1 MNRISVK
8 PRKDWREKV
17 KEAGLLYHHTD
28 EGLWWDESAYYEFST
43 GEIDELEAATEEL
56 HELCLAAVRHVI
68 DRNRFEELSIPP
80 EAVPVIRD
88 SWRRDEPSL
97 YGRFDFA
104 YNGATPPKLLEY
116 NADTPT
122 SLLEASVVQWFW
134 LQELFPEADQFNS
147 IHERLE
153 EGWQRFSLLKR
164 GRGKLFF
171 GCISD
176 HLEDLTTITYL
187 QDTADSQ
194 GFATERIFMEDIGWD
209 SATRQFA
216 DLNNLPIRNMFKLY
230 PWEWLIA
237 ERFGPFLLETYES
250 MCWIEPIWKMILSNK
265 GILPI
270 LWELNPGHPNLLEA
284 YFDQRGGMKNYVRK
298 PKLSREGAN
307 ITLVRDGNEISTEGT
322 YGQEGYICQALADIP
337 NFDGNYPVLGSWIIN
352 GHSAGM
358 GIRETQGLITFKGD
372 RFVPHLF
379 V

>member
-1 MNRISVK
+1 MKRIPVK
-8 PRKDWREKV
+8 PRKDWLEKV
-17 KEAGLLYHHTD
+17 KDAGLLYHHTE

-43 GEIDELEAATEEL
+43 REIDELEAAADDL
-56 HELCLAAVRHVI
+56 YELCLSAVQHVI
-68 DRNRFEELSIPP
+68 DENRFDELSIPA

-88 SWRRDEPSL
+88 SWRRKEPTL

-104 YNGATPPKLLEY
+104 YDGSSPPKLLEY

-134 LQELFPEADQFNS
+134 LQELFPEGDQFNS
-147 IHERLE
+147 IHEKLE
-153 EGWQRFSLLKR
+153 AGWQKFSLLKR

-171 GCISD
+171 GCISG

-194 GFATERIFMEDIGWD
+194 GFTTERIFMEDVGWD
-209 SATRQFA
+209 SAGRQFV
-216 DLNNLPIRNMFKLY
+216 DLDNLPIRNIFKLY
-230 PWEWLIA
+230 PWEWLVA
-237 ERFGPFLLETYES
+237 EEFGPFLLETYEN

-284 YFDQRGGMKNYVRK
+284 HFDKPGGMENYVRK

-307 ITLVRDGNEISTEGT
+307 ITIHKDGRETGTDGT
-322 YGQEGYICQALADIP
+322 YGEEGFICQAIADIP
-337 NFDGNYPVLGSWIIN
+337 NFAGNYPVPGCWIID
-352 GHSAGM
+352 GLSAGM
-358 GIRETQGLITFKGD
+358 GIRETQGLITYKGD